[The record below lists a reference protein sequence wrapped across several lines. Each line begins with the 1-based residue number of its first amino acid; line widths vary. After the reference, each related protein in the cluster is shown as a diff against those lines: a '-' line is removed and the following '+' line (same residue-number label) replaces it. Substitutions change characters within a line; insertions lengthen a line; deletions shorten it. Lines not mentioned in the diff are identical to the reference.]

1 MRFYGKIGF
10 AVTEETRPGIWEP
23 KIVPKM
29 YYGDV
34 MRFNSRYAESGK
46 VNEDV
51 TISNVISIIA
61 DPFANQNLQ
70 NIRYINFMGAN
81 WSVSNVEVQYPRLIL
96 TIGGIYNG
104 EDESGASDIT

>member
-1 MRFYGKIGF
+1 MKFYGDIGF

-23 KIVPKM
+23 KIVPKK

-34 MRFNSRYAESGK
+34 MRFNSRYTESGK
-46 VNEDV
+46 VNEDI

-70 NIRYINFMGAN
+70 NIRYVKFMGTN
-81 WSVSNVEVQYPRLIL
+81 WSVSNVEVQYPRLVL

-104 EDESGASDIT
+104 EVED

>member
-1 MRFYGKIGF
+1 MKFYGEVGF

-23 KIVPKM
+23 KIVPKK

-34 MRFNSRYAESGK
+34 MRFNSRYVQASK

-51 TISNVISIIA
+51 TISNIISIVA

-70 NIRYINFMGAN
+70 NIRYIEFMSTK
-81 WSVSNVEVQYPRLIL
+81 WRIINVEVQYPRLLL
-96 TIGGIYNG
+96 TIGGLYNG
-104 EDESGASDIT
+104 EDED